1 MKTLALSGG
10 DLVINASHGYQT
22 ITGSPKI
29 RQDLAL
35 ALIEPL
41 GDDPYHPNWGSL
53 LNKYIGHPLT
63 GDLELLVEQEA
74 RRIVT
79 QYMNT
84 QSQAISTSQTNGTP
98 IGYTTS
104 DVVVGITSINGI
116 INYDTIQLTI
126 SLVTAAGQG
135 VDITRTVNV

>member
-22 ITGSPKI
+22 LTGPPKI

-53 LNKYIGHPLT
+53 LNKYIGQPLT